1 MNSCSITSVATATER
16 LRRYLDDELGE
27 CRPEDVDRRLED
39 LGALAGALSEERVAT
54 DVAVLSALSSETRY
68 AAVRVLVAAGE
79 ELCVCEL
86 NAVVD
91 ASESAVSH
99 ALSELDDAGLVEGRT
114 DGRWRKY
121 RATDR
126 AVALVTVLD
135 GAIDE

>member
-1 MNSCSITSVATATER
+1 VATATER

-39 LGALAGALSEERVAT
+39 LGALAATLNEERVTA

-68 AAVRVLVAAGE
+68 AVVRVLVAAGE